1 MMKIA
6 VLGATGWIGSHVV
19 SEAESRGHEVVKLV
33 RDSNKVSDVNNEVR
47 QLDLNHTEID
57 FKSQLRDIDILVS
70 AVAARNENNTR
81 IFPDTAKRLLDALP
95 NTQVKRL
102 IWVGGAG
109 SLEVAPGV
117 PLVSVPDFP
126 SEYKAEALAQGDAL
140 DIFRAQPQGV
150 SWTFISPAA
159 EIFPGEKLG
168 QYRITSDT
176 LLTDADGNS
185 RISVADYALAL
196 VDEIEQ
202 AKHQNQRMGVAY

>member
-47 QLDLNHTEID
+47 QLDLNHTQID

-70 AVAARNENNTR
+70 AVAARSENNTR

-140 DIFRAQPQGV
+140 DIFRAQPPGV

-159 EIFPGEKLG
+159 EIFPGEKLD
-168 QYRITSDT
+168 QYRITSDA